1 MLTIALYLRH
11 SLNFAWPVNMDTLQ
25 CMRIFMKVAAE
36 GGFAAAARKLN
47 LTTSVTSR
55 AVSSLEDHLGSRLL
69 HRTTRNMALT
79 EAGERYLHRCRQI
92 LASLDEAEA
101 EAGSARQHPSGCLRV
116 HALSSFGHHLVV
128 PAMLRYQEQFASLRV
143 ELTLTGAVPD
153 ILEDGYDVSIVVAPG
168 LPDSG
173 LISVRL
179 GSIPGIVCAS
189 PRYLAGRAEPK
200 QPEDLRDH
208 HCLQLATPVFP
219 FNKWMFEGGD
229 RPFAVDIGAPRYA
242 VNVIEAL
249 EPAIRAGLGIGIL
262 PAGVALPGMSSGALV
277 RILHGYDVQPVV
289 VHALYQSRRFVD
301 AKIRTWISFLR
312 EDLAATFEADRRS
325 LAAIACSVPAMAI
338 R

>member
-1 MLTIALYLRH
+1 
-11 SLNFAWPVNMDTLQ
+11 MDTLQ
-25 CMRIFMKVAAE
+25 CMRIFAKVAAE

-47 LTTSVTSR
+47 LTTSVASR

-69 HRTTRNMALT
+69 HRTTRNTALT

-92 LASLDEAEA
+92 LANVEEAES
-101 EAGSARQHPSGCLRV
+101 EASSARQHPSGCLRV

-128 PAMLRYQEQFASLRV
+128 PAMLRYQQQFASLRV
-143 ELTLTGAVPD
+143 ELTLSGAVPD

-173 LISVRL
+173 LISIRL

-189 PRYLAGRAEPK
+189 PRYLARRG
-200 QPEDLRDH
+200 QPMQPGDLRDH

-219 FNKWMFEGGD
+219 INKWMFEGPD
-229 RPFAVDIGAPRYA
+229 TPFAVDIGAPRYA

-262 PAGVALPGMSSGALV
+262 PAGVALPGLASGELV
-277 RILHGYDVQPVV
+277 RVLHGYEVQPVV
-289 VHALYQSRRFVD
+289 VHALYHSRRFVD

-312 EDLAATFEADRRS
+312 EDLSATLAADRQAVARIEGN
-325 LAAIACSVPAMAI
+325 APIGTSVD
-338 R
+338 

>member
-1 MLTIALYLRH
+1 
-11 SLNFAWPVNMDTLQ
+11 MDTLQ
-25 CMRIFMKVAAE
+25 CMRIFAKVAAE

-55 AVSSLEDHLGSRLL
+55 AVSSLESHLGSRLL
-69 HRTTRNMALT
+69 HRTTRNTALT

-92 LASLDEAEA
+92 LAHIDEAEA
-101 EAGSARQHPSGCLRV
+101 EASSARQHPSGCLRV

-128 PAMLRYQEQFASLRV
+128 PAMLRYQERFDSLRV
-143 ELTLTGAVPD
+143 ELTLSGAVPD
-153 ILEDGYDVSIVVAPG
+153 ILAEGYDVSIVVAPG

-189 PRYLAGRAEPK
+189 PQYVARYGEPN
-200 QPEDLRDH
+200 QPEALRDH

-219 FNKWMFEGGD
+219 FTKWMFAGTD
-229 RPFAVDIGAPRYA
+229 TPFAVDIGAPRYA

-249 EPAIRAGLGIGIL
+249 EPAIRGGLGIGIL
-262 PAGVALPGMSSGALV
+262 PAGIALPGLTSGSLV
-277 RILHGYDVQPVV
+277 RVLRGYEVQPVV

-301 AKIRTWISFLR
+301 AKIRTWIAFLR
-312 EDLAATFEADRRS
+312 EALPATFDADHRALAALGSNAPIGASR
-325 LAAIACSVPAMAI
+325 
-338 R
+338 